1 MSMKHFATRNGFVVF
16 VKFAIANNI
25 HKLVNALSAMKG
37 KLLRGHIQQT
47 FQTSCSKKLYK
58 ETVQKSFVELLMLIG
73 YNRSS
78 RRNVLEFRFHEE
90 GLLLV
95 AKVAI
100 AMKGCES
107 AKGNCSGNLVMH
119 SSDLS

>member
-16 VKFAIANNI
+16 AKFALANKV

-37 KLLRGHIQQT
+37 KLLRGPIQLT
-47 FQTSCSKKLYK
+47 FHTSCSKTMYN

-90 GLLLV
+90 GLLLF

-100 AMKGCES
+100 AMNGCES
-107 AKGNCSGNLVMH
+107 DKGNCSRNVVMH